1 MNGARAFVHSFEYDK
16 RKGKSEKLKR
26 IWVQFPNKA
35 TGSLLREDMKRE
47 GVTNEENPVAVP
59 ISEIKLTF
67 EIPRI
72 KIKVTRYQFPMV
84 LCFCMTSYKSQG
96 QTLQSAILD
105 FKDAVSKHG
114 TFYVGATRVRTSE
127 GLFVR
132 NFSTSQITCRED
144 VKKELKI
151 LRNNRKYTF
160 SKTYLGTK
168 IWKNET
174 EYKIAYLN
182 INGFYHNMKN
192 FDKDLNLSNLSFI
205 CIAETKLLS
214 SIQDENIN
222 RQLENFEIIGR
233 EDVYTADNVA
243 HMGMILLK
251 NKWMDIPDAEIKFSI
266 VSLASA
272 KIQYGKLTILDGFT
286 TLFVYVNKTPSSLE
300 TGDIANKLKNE
311 DATFILGDFN
321 INPHKEDGLRKI
333 HELSN
338 TLEMQQINRESTRN
352 NNTLDLV
359 FRKHVNELDFMPFI
373 FENFYSDH
381 STVGFRYCKDGTIS
395 NEYKDHQI
403 RIQDKQF
410 LKKGTIDQMTK
421 ESETIKD
428 ENMKPKMGTGKE
440 YKESKKTKANKKQK
454 KHHDDTLFRE
464 NDADTIIMECPLDTA
479 RLSNIKKLLLGEWVD
494 SHVINCYL
502 FLISNQYSNIYAV
515 DSWFNDDFKIKK
527 FEMIDRRFKNDNLF
541 NHDIWLIPINCS
553 NRHWFLIT
561 IDVTHIRDNKIK
573 LKIYDSLGNLELWKK
588 NLEEAKIKDFILW
601 KFKKTF
607 NLQEAQLVFITT
619 DLSLEI
625 PQQNN
630 YIDCGVFA
638 LMYAK
643 YLAAE
648 KCFSFGPDMRKFR
661 RKIYDEIKAEKL
673 ENIIWDDEEDLELP
687 ANFTENISRPRT
699 MGKPRLYKSEE
710 NLDCGKQNKSQK
722 RNFNDEVT
730 TNENQREKRRK
741 SAPNLYTSQ
750 FIVEESLKI
759 YKFENPGT
767 NLCFSNA
774 VTSVILN
781 IKGFQDLLE
790 GNNPRLNQNS
800 VCSELKKLSQL
811 PNNTNSSTKNLRRE
825 IQEKCIEHQQNTKTF
840 DDDRQH
846 DAAEFL
852 NSLLEHMFYTEIELV
867 NRLFGQTQE
876 RIFCMNGRCNI
887 ADLSPSNMV
896 NIVAIPIVGTTL
908 HMCLD
913 EYFNQHQ
920 IQRNCPH
927 CDSQT
932 ASQVT
937 EFTVEP
943 CVLIVQLNRFNYSNK
958 HKRTMKM
965 HDQIDVAMEIQLP
978 TGSLY
983 EIVGAIFHSGQTTS
997 SGHYTAAIY
1006 CRERNSFYYCNDE
1019 RISEIDSLLEEEYS
1033 STIYLVIY
1041 ERK

>member
-205 CIAETKLLS
+205 CIAETKMLS

-251 NKWMDIPDAEIKFSI
+251 NKWMDIPEAEIKFSN

-428 ENMKPKMGTGKE
+428 ENMKPKMETSKE
-440 YKESKKTKANKKQK
+440 CKESKKTKTNKKQK
-454 KHHDDTLFRE
+454 KHHADTLFRE

-541 NHDIWLIPINCS
+541 NHNIWLIPINCS

-687 ANFTENISRPRT
+687 ANFTENISRP
-699 MGKPRLYKSEE
+699 KFYKSEE
-710 NLDCGKQNKSQK
+710 NLDQAKQNKRPK
-722 RNFNDEVT
+722 HNLNDEFT
-730 TNENQREKRRK
+730 PIENQEKKRRK
-741 SAPNLYTSQ
+741 SEPNVYTSQ
-750 FIVEESLKI
+750 FLSYEGLKI
-759 YKFENPGT
+759 YKFDNPGT
-767 NLCFSNA
+767 NLCFCNA

-1019 RISEIDSLLEEEYS
+1019 RISEIDSLLTEDFS
-1033 STIYLVIY
+1033 STVYLVIY

>member
-205 CIAETKLLS
+205 CIAETKMLS

-251 NKWMDIPDAEIKFSI
+251 NKWMDIPEAEIKFSI

-381 STVGFRYCKDGTIS
+381 STVGFRYCKDVTIS

-428 ENMKPKMGTGKE
+428 ENMKPKMETSKE
-440 YKESKKTKANKKQK
+440 YTESKKTKTNKTQK
-454 KHHDDTLFRE
+454 KHHADTLFRE

-573 LKIYDSLGNLELWKK
+573 LK
-588 NLEEAKIKDFILW
+588 
-601 KFKKTF
+601 
-607 NLQEAQLVFITT
+607 V
-619 DLSLEI
+619 
-625 PQQNN
+625 
-630 YIDCGVFA
+630 
-638 LMYAK
+638 
-643 YLAAE
+643 
-648 KCFSFGPDMRKFR
+648 
-661 RKIYDEIKAEKL
+661 
-673 ENIIWDDEEDLELP
+673 
-687 ANFTENISRPRT
+687 
-699 MGKPRLYKSEE
+699 
-710 NLDCGKQNKSQK
+710 
-722 RNFNDEVT
+722 
-730 TNENQREKRRK
+730 
-741 SAPNLYTSQ
+741 
-750 FIVEESLKI
+750 
-759 YKFENPGT
+759 
-767 NLCFSNA
+767 
-774 VTSVILN
+774 
-781 IKGFQDLLE
+781 
-790 GNNPRLNQNS
+790 
-800 VCSELKKLSQL
+800 
-811 PNNTNSSTKNLRRE
+811 
-825 IQEKCIEHQQNTKTF
+825 
-840 DDDRQH
+840 
-846 DAAEFL
+846 
-852 NSLLEHMFYTEIELV
+852 
-867 NRLFGQTQE
+867 
-876 RIFCMNGRCNI
+876 
-887 ADLSPSNMV
+887 
-896 NIVAIPIVGTTL
+896 
-908 HMCLD
+908 
-913 EYFNQHQ
+913 
-920 IQRNCPH
+920 
-927 CDSQT
+927 
-932 ASQVT
+932 
-937 EFTVEP
+937 
-943 CVLIVQLNRFNYSNK
+943 
-958 HKRTMKM
+958 
-965 HDQIDVAMEIQLP
+965 
-978 TGSLY
+978 
-983 EIVGAIFHSGQTTS
+983 
-997 SGHYTAAIY
+997 
-1006 CRERNSFYYCNDE
+1006 
-1019 RISEIDSLLEEEYS
+1019 
-1033 STIYLVIY
+1033 
-1041 ERK
+1041 